1 MNLLTVTNRCS
12 PTNPIIQ
19 LVVPSSA
26 GETTCLNVHRGV
38 LCKSS
43 AFFKNAIKLE
53 WATQEENVVNLP
65 EDSANTVVGCIKWLY
80 YDKIAIE
87 LYEAGDDKLEKKA
100 EEAEKVFCLLAEA
113 YVFGEKIIDA
123 KYKNAVIETIVAA
136 CIASGWN
143 MGPESAR
150 IAYEGTPPGSSVRR
164 LIAENIAYKAFVDS
178 KDGVGWLQF
187 IEGYPRYVL
196 VDALKAMVRVRS
208 KLSADLYP
216 SLDSYLE
223 KA

>member
-65 EDSANTVVGCIKWLY
+65 EDSANTVVGYTKWLY

-113 YVFGEKIIDA
+113 YVF
-123 KYKNAVIETIVAA
+123 
-136 CIASGWN
+136 
-143 MGPESAR
+143 
-150 IAYEGTPPGSSVRR
+150 
-164 LIAENIAYKAFVDS
+164 
-178 KDGVGWLQF
+178 
-187 IEGYPRYVL
+187 
-196 VDALKAMVRVRS
+196 
-208 KLSADLYP
+208 
-216 SLDSYLE
+216 
-223 KA
+223 